1 MDSSLR
7 AGLDPEAGEGRIG
20 CGSLD
25 PPARA
30 LDDDRAA
37 FDQVLDRRRHERL
50 PCVALFAEVD
60 ERISGR
66 PLRDEPVVDKGDV
79 AGDRPRVCDHA
90 AQGVVSDTL
99 EDPRGKAE
107 HRCGDEHEQPEA
119 ERRHAVLAESFQGDE
134 EGRHVSSA
142 PREAHR

>member
-1 MDSSLR
+1 MDPSLGT
-7 AGLDPEAGEGRIG
+7 GLDPEAGEGGIG

-37 FDQVLDRRRHERL
+37 FYKVLDRRRYERL
-50 PCVALFAEVD
+50 ACVALFAEVN
-60 ERISGR
+60 ERISGT
-66 PLRDEPVVDKGDV
+66 PGWDEPVVDKGDV

-90 AQGVVSDTL
+90 VQGVVADTL
-99 EDPRGKAE
+99 EDPRGETE
-107 HRCGDEHEQPEA
+107 HRRRDEHEQPEA
-119 ERRHAVLAESFQGDE
+119 ERRDAVLAESFQGDE

-142 PREAHR
+142 PHEARR